1 MSYDPL
7 ETQILEKL
15 TYLEEF
21 GMLKTEVDAPE
32 KILADVLK
40 GLIQKRLVYPVEEG
54 SAQKRGFIYDSDNL
68 HAYRYIISGKGMG
81 FLQSEKNKNRIN

>member
-15 TYLEEF
+15 TFLEEF
-21 GMLKTEVDAPE
+21 GMLKTEVNAPE

-68 HAYRYIISGKGMG
+68 YAYRYIISGKGMS
-81 FLQSEKNKNRIN
+81 FLQTEKIKNRNT